1 MCGRYALST
10 APKELLTLFNLQTLP
25 QLRPRFNIA
34 PTQVIDVVRAM
45 GSGAEATEDNTDTL
59 HNRWSPMRWGLIPAW
74 SSSPEK
80 AGVLINARAE
90 TVATK
95 PSFREGYRK
104 RHCLIPAS
112 GFYEWQKSGGPKQPF
127 YIGLEKWKP
136 FAMAGI
142 WEEWT
147 APDGALTESCC
158 ILTTDANDLVAEIHA
173 RMPVILKPRDYHRWL
188 WGTSQ
193 GDTGGDLL
201 RAFPADQMQ
210 AVPVS
215 TWVNKTQHDDP
226 RCIKPAPL
234 QQKLF

>member
-1 MCGRYALST
+1 MCGRYTLST
-10 APKELLTLFNLQTLP
+10 APKELLTLFNLQSLP
-25 QLRPRFNIA
+25 QVRPRFNIA
-34 PTQVIDVVRAM
+34 PTQMIDVVRAVNT
-45 GSGAEATEDNTDTL
+45 EARTTEGDTDTP
-59 HNRWSPMRWGLIPAW
+59 HNQWSTMRWGLIPAW

-80 AGVLINARAE
+80 VGLLINARAE
-90 TVATK
+90 TLESK

-112 GFYEWQKSGGPKQPF
+112 GFYEWQKSGSSKQPF

-147 APDGALTESCC
+147 SPDGTLTESCC
-158 ILTTDANDLVAEIHA
+158 IVTTDANELVAEIHR
-173 RMPVILKPRDYHRWL
+173 RMPLILRPQDYHRWL
-188 WGTSQ
+188 WGTAQ
-193 GDTGGDLL
+193 GDTAGELL
-201 RAFPADQMQ
+201 KAFPADQMQ

>member
-10 APKELLTLFNLQTLP
+10 SPKELLTLFNLQTLP

-34 PTQVIDVVRAM
+34 PTQMIDVVRAM
-45 GSGAEATEDNTDTL
+45 GSGAEATQDTPDDSP
-59 HNRWSPMRWGLIPAW
+59 NRWSPMRWGLIPAW

-142 WEEWT
+142 WEEWA
-147 APDGALTESCC
+147 APDGTLTESCC

-201 RAFPADQMQ
+201 SAFPADQMQ